1 MTLPELS
8 HFRLVGGTS
17 LALQLGHRT
26 SIDIDL
32 FTDTSFENIQ
42 LQLLLR
48 DQFKSFQ
55 LMWENRNGFTSKIDN
70 AKVDFFNWHIKF
82 IKPAIIEDSL
92 RLMDK
97 IEIAAMK
104 LETIATRKE
113 KKDFID
119 IYFLL
124 QQYSLKEL
132 ITNFKL
138 KYPFISYKFI
148 VESLMAVD
156 YADNTEAPE
165 IFLPFDWNKAKKY
178 IVNCTNDYVEE
189 LGKKVID
196 EQQER
201 LRKAE
206 ELLKNKKDESKSNDR

>member
-1 MTLPELS
+1 MSLPELS

-26 SIDIDL
+26 SIDIG
-32 FTDTSFENIQ
+32 FTDTSFKNIHLQ
-42 LQLLLR
+42 LQLR
-48 DQFKSFQ
+48 DRFKSFQ
-55 LMWENRNGFTSKIDN
+55 MLWENSNVFTSQIDN
-70 AKVDFFNWHIKF
+70 VKVDFFNWHVKF
-82 IKPAIIEDSL
+82 IKPAIIEDSI

-97 IEIAAMK
+97 SEIAAMK
-104 LETIATRKE
+104 LETIGTRKE

-132 ITNFKL
+132 IDNFNL

-148 VESLMAVD
+148 IESLMAVD

-165 IFLPFDWNKAKKY
+165 IFLPFEWNEAKNY
-178 IVNCTNDYVEE
+178 IVNCTKDYVER
-189 LGKKVID
+189 LGKKAID

-206 ELLKNKKDESKSNDR
+206 ELLKNKKDKEKHD